1 MDYHWWSAQ
10 NNSKQE
16 TQIKAKSAPPAKRTV
31 LPSQGSIEYVKAHQY
46 AVKSGLELDYDEEVK
61 HNLRVLNTG
70 TTSTTTNYSG
80 SATVTTSA
88 VAGVTA
94 VGAIDPPNSDT
105 VTCKNDEDI
114 KKYLK
119 DKSIVIFTTESFIDE
134 ETVVK
139 ANENEVTTYI
149 KELAEIQLDFKYHK
163 QIYATVEET
172 NYEIQ
177 DRLFTELPEYFAPE
191 TQMIVSVKTTIQN
204 TDMTTREFWDGKE
217 GKYENTKDAMITFS
231 MQLTSTVNK
240 QEREAYGILS
250 FFGDVGGLND
260 FLGLLITPLMG
271 YIVGNRFSYIILRSL
286 FMQNKG
292 DEEEEKKDNDFSEIE
307 HLGDANAKKQKE
319 EDWLRRT

>member
-1 MDYHWWSAQ
+1 M
-10 NNSKQE
+10 
-16 TQIKAKSAPPAKRTV
+16 
-31 LPSQGSIEYVKAHQY
+31 
-46 AVKSGLELDYDEEVK
+46 KSGLELDYDEEVK
-61 HNLRVLNTG
+61 HNLRILNTG

-163 QIYATVEET
+163 
-172 NYEIQ
+172 
-177 DRLFTELPEYFAPE
+177 
-191 TQMIVSVKTTIQN
+191 
-204 TDMTTREFWDGKE
+204 
-217 GKYENTKDAMITFS
+217 
-231 MQLTSTVNK
+231 
-240 QEREAYGILS
+240 
-250 FFGDVGGLND
+250 
-260 FLGLLITPLMG
+260 
-271 YIVGNRFSYIILRSL
+271 
-286 FMQNKG
+286 
-292 DEEEEKKDNDFSEIE
+292 
-307 HLGDANAKKQKE
+307 
-319 EDWLRRT
+319 